1 MAKKSDVI
9 LAVIIAISFLIIS
22 FLTLTAFL
30 GFMGEESTLWSG
42 GGKRVAIVEVHG
54 VIDNSTEVIRQIRK
68 YGQDGSIPAVV
79 MDIDSPGGAAPPPS
93 QEIYEEIN
101 KIREK
106 GKKVV
111 ASLGTVGA
119 SGGYYVACA
128 ADTIIANPATL
139 TGSIGVIFQF
149 PVAEELLKKIG
160 IKYEVIK
167 SGENKDMGSWA
178 RSLTE
183 KQRKSLQSVVDDTYE
198 QFVEAVSAG
207 RNMEK
212 EKVKAIADGS
222 IFTGRQA
229 KELGLVDQLGNL
241 QDAIKIAGEM
251 VGIEEY
257 PKTVKE
263 IKRKIT
269 WFDLLTQKASELLKL
284 SEGKSGMP
292 RLDYIFQ

>member
-1 MAKKSDVI
+1 LAKKSDVVI
-9 LAVIIAISFLIIS
+9 AVIIAISFLIIS

-30 GFMGEESTLWSG
+30 GFKGEESSLWSG
-42 GGKRVAIVEVHG
+42 GGKRVAIVEIHG
-54 VIDNSTEVIRQIRK
+54 VIANSTDVIRQIRK
-68 YGQDGSIPAVV
+68 YGEDSSVPAVV
-79 MDIDSPGGAAPPPS
+79 IDIDSPGGAAASS

-128 ADTIIANPATL
+128 ADTILANPATL
-139 TGSIGVIFQF
+139 TGSIGVIFEF

-160 IKYEVIK
+160 IKYEVVK

-178 RSLTE
+178 RSMTE
-183 KQRKSLQSVVDDTYE
+183 RERKSLQSVVDDTYD
-198 QFVEAVSAG
+198 QFVEAVSTG
-207 RNMEK
+207 RKMEK
-212 EKVKAIADGS
+212 EKVKTIADGS

-229 KELGLVDQLGNL
+229 KDMGLVDQLGNL

-251 VGIEEY
+251 AGIKEF
-257 PKTVKE
+257 PRTVKE

-269 WFDLLTQKASELLKL
+269 WFDLLTQKAGELLKL
-284 SEGKSGMP
+284 SQGSPGMP

>member
-1 MAKKSDVI
+1 LAKKSDVVI
-9 LAVIIAISFLIIS
+9 AVIIAISFLVIS
-22 FLTLTAFL
+22 FMTLTAFIGL
-30 GFMGEESTLWSG
+30 KGEETTLWSG

-54 VIDNSTEVIRQIRK
+54 VIDNSTEVIRQLRK
-68 YGQDGSIPAVV
+68 YGEDGSIPAVV
-79 MDIDSPGGAAPPPS
+79 MDIDSPGGAAAPS

-101 KIREK
+101 KIKEK

-111 ASLGTVGA
+111 ASLRTVGA

-128 ADTIIANPATL
+128 ADTILADPATL

-160 IKYEVIK
+160 IKYEVVK
-167 SGENKDMGSWA
+167 SGENKDLGSWA
-178 RSLTE
+178 RSMTDKE
-183 KQRKSLQSVVDDTYE
+183 RKSLQSVVDDTYD
-198 QFVEAVSAG
+198 QFLEAVCAG
-207 RNMEK
+207 RKMEK
-212 EKVKAIADGS
+212 EKVRAIADGS

-251 VGIEEY
+251 AGIKEF

-263 IKRKIT
+263 IKRNIG
-269 WFDLLTQKASELLKL
+269 WFDLLTQKAGELLKL
-284 SEGKSGMP
+284 SEGQQWMP
-292 RLDYIFQ
+292 RLDYLFR

>member
-1 MAKKSDVI
+1 LAKRSDVI
-9 LAVIIAISFLIIS
+9 IAVVIVISFLIIS
-22 FLTLTAFL
+22 VLTLTAFV
-30 GFMGEESTLWSG
+30 GFMGEESTLWAG

-54 VIDNSTEVIRQIRK
+54 VIDNSTDVIRQLRK
-68 YGQDGSIPAVV
+68 YGQDSSVPAVV
-79 MDIDSPGGAAPPPS
+79 IHIDSPGGAAASS

-111 ASLGTVGA
+111 ASIGTVGA

-128 ADTIIANPATL
+128 ADTIIANPAAL
-139 TGSIGVIFQF
+139 TGSIGVILQF

-160 IKYEVIK
+160 IKYEVVK

-178 RSLTE
+178 RSMTE
-183 KQRKSLQSVVDDTYE
+183 KERKSLQSVVDDTYE
-198 QFVEAVSAG
+198 QFVEAVTAG
-207 RNMEK
+207 RKMEK
-212 EKVKAIADGS
+212 EKVVEIADGS

-229 KELGLVDQLGNL
+229 KNLGLVDQLGDL

-251 VGIEEY
+251 VGLKEF

-263 IKRKIT
+263 IKRNIS
-269 WFDLLTQKASELLKL
+269 WFDLLTQKANDLLKL
-284 SEGKSGMP
+284 SEGKQWMP
-292 RLDYIFQ
+292 RLDYIFK

>member
-9 LAVIIAISFLIIS
+9 IAVVIVFSFLIIS
-22 FLTLTAFL
+22 VLILTAFV
-30 GFMGEESTLWSG
+30 GFMGEESTLWAG
-42 GGKRVAIVEVHG
+42 GGKRVAIVEVQG
-54 VIDNSTEVIRQIRK
+54 VIDNSTDIIRQLRK
-68 YGQDGSIPAVV
+68 YGQDTSVPAVV
-79 MDIDSPGGAAPPPS
+79 IHIDSPGGAAASS

-111 ASLGTVGA
+111 ASMGTVGA

-160 IKYEVIK
+160 IKYEVVK

-178 RSLTE
+178 RSMTE
-183 KQRKSLQSVVDDTYE
+183 KERKSLQSVVDDTYD
-198 QFVEAVSAG
+198 QFVDAVSVG
-207 RNMEK
+207 RKMEK
-212 EKVKAIADGS
+212 EKVREIADGS

-229 KELGLVDQLGNL
+229 KDMGLVDQLGDL

-251 VGIEEY
+251 VGIKEF

-263 IKRKIT
+263 IKRNIS
-269 WFDLLTQKASELLKL
+269 WFDLLTQKANDLLKL
-284 SEGKSGMP
+284 SEGKQGMP
-292 RLDYIFQ
+292 RLDYIFK

>member
-9 LAVIIAISFLIIS
+9 IAVVIVISFLIIS
-22 FLTLTAFL
+22 VLTLTAFV
-30 GFMGEESTLWSG
+30 GFMGEESTLWAG

-54 VIDNSTEVIRQIRK
+54 VIDNSTDVIRQLRK
-68 YGQDGSIPAVV
+68 YGQDSSVPAVV
-79 MDIDSPGGAAPPPS
+79 IHIDSPGGAAASS

-111 ASLGTVGA
+111 ASMGTVGA

-139 TGSIGVIFQF
+139 TGSIGVILQF

-160 IKYEVIK
+160 IKYEVVK

-178 RSLTE
+178 RSMTE
-183 KQRKSLQSVVDDTYE
+183 KERKSLQSVVDDTYD
-198 QFVEAVSAG
+198 QFVEAVSTS
-207 RNMEK
+207 RRMEK
-212 EKVKAIADGS
+212 EKVLEIADGS

-229 KELGLVDQLGNL
+229 KDLGLVDQLGDL

-251 VGIEEY
+251 VGIREF

-263 IKRKIT
+263 IKRNIS
-269 WFDLLTQKASELLKL
+269 WFDLLTQKANELLKL
-284 SEGKSGMP
+284 SEGKTWMP
-292 RLDYIFQ
+292 RLDYIFK

>member
-1 MAKKSDVI
+1 LAKKSDVI
-9 LAVIIAISFLIIS
+9 IAVVIVISFLIIS
-22 FLTLTAFL
+22 VLILTAFI
-30 GFMGEESTLWSG
+30 GFVGEESTLWAS

-54 VIDNSTEVIRQIRK
+54 VIDNSTDVIRQLRK
-68 YGQDGSIPAVV
+68 YGQDSSVPAVV
-79 MDIDSPGGAAPPPS
+79 IHIDSPGGAAASS

-111 ASLGTVGA
+111 ASMGTVGA

-128 ADTIIANPATL
+128 ADTILANPATL

-160 IKYEVIK
+160 IKYEVVK

-178 RSLTE
+178 RSMTE
-183 KQRKSLQSVVDDTYE
+183 KERKSLQSVVDDTYD
-198 QFVEAVSAG
+198 QFVEAVSVG
-207 RNMEK
+207 RKMEK
-212 EKVKAIADGS
+212 ERVLEIADGS

-229 KELGLVDQLGNL
+229 KDLGLVDQLGDL

-251 VGIEEY
+251 VGIKEF

-263 IKRKIT
+263 IKRNIS
-269 WFDLLTQKASELLKL
+269 WFDLLTQKANDLLKL
-284 SEGKSGMP
+284 SEGKQWMP
-292 RLDYIFQ
+292 RLDYIFK